1 MKKKNTI
8 RCPYCGA
15 NAKLRPANVVYG
27 EMTLDNHAYV
37 YVCDRY
43 PACDA
48 YVSAHAES
56 KLPLGTLANGDLRNK
71 RIRAH
76 RAFDQL
82 WKSGRMTKKKH
93 TAGCRCSSVCREN
106 RHTLRCLENICASA
120 WFANVHRW
128 QKRWW
133 LPFEFETAWNFRNRQ
148 TLHLRLEQK
157 RKICYTYV

>member
-1 MKKKNTI
+1 MKRGVLMKKKNTI

-15 NAKLRPANVVYG
+15 NAKLRPASVVYG

-48 YVSAHAES
+48 YVGAHAES
-56 KLPLGTLANGDLRNK
+56 KLPMGTLANGDLRNK

-82 WKSGRMTKKKH
+82 WKSGRMTKKE
-93 TAGCRCSSVCREN
+93 AYRWLQMQFGLPREQAHIAMFGEYMCE
-106 RHTLRCLENICASA
+106 RVIRECT
-120 WFANVHRW
+120 
-128 QKRWW
+128 QKA
-133 LPFEFETAWNFRNRQ
+133 EKMMIA
-148 TLHLRLEQK
+148 
-157 RKICYTYV
+157 I

>member
-15 NAKLRPANVVYG
+15 NAKLRPASVVYG

-48 YVSAHAES
+48 YVGAHAES
-56 KLPLGTLANGDLRNK
+56 KLPMGTLANGDLRNK

-82 WKSGRMTKKKH
+82 WKSVWRK
-93 TAGCRCSSVCREN
+93 
-106 RHTLRCLENICASA
+106 
-120 WFANVHRW
+120 
-128 QKRWW
+128 
-133 LPFEFETAWNFRNRQ
+133 LP
-148 TLHLRLEQK
+148 
-157 RKICYTYV
+157 C